1 MSGRD
6 RQGTGV
12 EPARERRTRGE
23 RQGNLAARLKDLV
36 AGILDEAK
44 RQGASAAEVSAGD
57 STGLVVSVRK
67 GDVETVEFTNDRGFG
82 ITVYIGTRKG
92 SASTSD
98 AGPEAVRE
106 TVRAAINIAKFTEE
120 DPCNGLA
127 DAELMARALP
137 DLDLDHPWQ
146 VDVPRATERALE
158 AEAAALAQDSRI
170 VNSEG
175 ANVATHRGYHVY
187 GNSHGFLEA
196 SSGTRHSTGC
206 SVIAEDAGGMQRD
219 HWYTVSRDPDDLENP
234 VDVGREAARRAVAR
248 LGRRPVATGSYPVL
262 FAPTEAGGLIGNL
275 LAAISGGVLYR
286 NASYLVGSLGR
297 QAAASGITLV
307 EEPHRRKGL
316 GSAAHDGDGVATRA
330 KAFVDD
336 GVVASY
342 ILGSYSARRLGMTTT
357 GNAGGVFNLDL
368 KTEMRPPE
376 ALMRDMGTGLLVNGL
391 IGQGV
396 NLVTGDYSRGAS
408 GIWVEDGEPR
418 YPVDE
423 VTIAG
428 NLDDMFKGIIG
439 CGDDIDRRGNIHTGS
454 LLIREMTVAN

>member
-1 MSGRD
+1 MSAN
-6 RQGTGV
+6 GV
-12 EPARERRTRGE
+12 VEAAPGE
-23 RQGNLAARLKDLV
+23 RHGGDLGASLKDLV
-36 AGILDEAK
+36 AGILDEAR

-57 STGLVVSVRK
+57 STGVVVSVRK
-67 GDVETVEFTNDRGFG
+67 GDLETVEFTNDRGFG
-82 ITVYIGTRKG
+82 ITVYLGARTG
-92 SASTSD
+92 SASTTDAGSD
-98 AGPEAVRE
+98 AMRE

-137 DLDLDHPWQ
+137 DLDLDHPWEL
-146 VDVPRATERALE
+146 DVHEATERALE
-158 AEAAALAQDSRI
+158 AEAEALAHDSRI

-175 ANVATHRGYHVY
+175 ANVATHRGFHVY
-187 GNSHGFLEA
+187 GNSHGFLEV
-196 SSGTRHSTGC
+196 SSGTRHSTAC

-219 HWYTVSRDPDDLENP
+219 HWYTVSRVPEDLEDP
-234 VDVGREAARRAVAR
+234 VDVGREAGRRAVAR

-262 FAPTEAGGLIGNL
+262 FAPPEAGGLIGNL

-286 NASYLVGSLGR
+286 NASYLVGALGR
-297 QAAASGITLV
+297 RAAAAGITLA
-307 EEPHRRKGL
+307 EEPHRRRGL
-316 GSAAHDGDGVATRA
+316 GSASHDGDGVATRA
-330 KAFVDD
+330 KAFIDD
-336 GVVASY
+336 GVVANY

-368 KTEMRPPE
+368 KAEMRSPA

-408 GIWVEDGEPR
+408 GIWIENGEPQH
-418 YPVDE
+418 PVDE
-423 VTIAG
+423 ITIAA
-428 NLDDMFKGIIG
+428 NLDDMLKGIVG